1 MPIHLYTAVHDHP
14 LACVV
19 IGSSRRPPVG
29 LGRRDVVAHPAI
41 ALGLCRRVDER
52 MPIRSWCA
60 FTAGHEIVAPLS
72 LLSHIPN
79 RRADFLVDGWMMA
92 AMAASFVFILR
103 GIVP

>member
-1 MPIHLYTAVHDHP
+1 
-14 LACVV
+14 
-19 IGSSRRPPVG
+19 
-29 LGRRDVVAHPAI
+29 
-41 ALGLCRRVDER
+41 

-79 RRADFLVDGWMMA
+79 RRVDFLVDGWMMA